1 MAANIF
7 NDLTKK
13 RKSIMNELYESVDR
27 NKLYF
32 EYVDN
37 TKDVIFYEYMD
48 SKERF
53 DQIQN
58 SRLRFDDTLKKQK
71 ELLKKINEV
80 KLGRKTF
87 EQEKVI
93 TDLENVYKS
102 REEVF
107 NFFRDYAKMMLD
119 SDYKSN

>member
-13 RKSIMNELYESVDR
+13 RKSIMNELYESVDK

-32 EYVDN
+32 EYVGN

-58 SRLRFDDTLKKQK
+58 SRLRFDDAL
-71 ELLKKINEV
+71 
-80 KLGRKTF
+80 
-87 EQEKVI
+87 
-93 TDLENVYKS
+93 
-102 REEVF
+102 
-107 NFFRDYAKMMLD
+107 
-119 SDYKSN
+119 

>member
-13 RKSIMNELYESVDR
+13 RKSIMNELYESVDK

-32 EYVDN
+32 EYVGN

-58 SRLRFDDTLKKQK
+58 SRVRFDDAL
-71 ELLKKINEV
+71 
-80 KLGRKTF
+80 
-87 EQEKVI
+87 
-93 TDLENVYKS
+93 
-102 REEVF
+102 
-107 NFFRDYAKMMLD
+107 
-119 SDYKSN
+119 

>member
-13 RKSIMNELYESVDR
+13 RKSIVNELYESVDKS
-27 NKLYF
+27 KLCF
-32 EYVDN
+32 EYVGN

-58 SRLRFDDTLKKQK
+58 SRVRFDDAL
-71 ELLKKINEV
+71 
-80 KLGRKTF
+80 
-87 EQEKVI
+87 
-93 TDLENVYKS
+93 
-102 REEVF
+102 
-107 NFFRDYAKMMLD
+107 
-119 SDYKSN
+119 

>member
-13 RKSIMNELYESVDR
+13 RKSIMNELYESVDK

-32 EYVDN
+32 EYVGN
-37 TKDVIFYEYMD
+37 TKDVIFYEYMN

-58 SRLRFDDTLKKQK
+58 SRLRFDNAL
-71 ELLKKINEV
+71 
-80 KLGRKTF
+80 
-87 EQEKVI
+87 
-93 TDLENVYKS
+93 
-102 REEVF
+102 
-107 NFFRDYAKMMLD
+107 
-119 SDYKSN
+119 

>member
-13 RKSIMNELYESVDR
+13 RKSIMNELYESVDK
-27 NKLYF
+27 NKLCF
-32 EYVDN
+32 EYVGN

-58 SRLRFDDTLKKQK
+58 SRVRFDDAL
-71 ELLKKINEV
+71 
-80 KLGRKTF
+80 
-87 EQEKVI
+87 
-93 TDLENVYKS
+93 
-102 REEVF
+102 
-107 NFFRDYAKMMLD
+107 
-119 SDYKSN
+119 

>member
-13 RKSIMNELYESVDR
+13 RKSIMNELYESVDK
-27 NKLYF
+27 NKLRF
-32 EYVDN
+32 EYVGN

-58 SRLRFDDTLKKQK
+58 SRVRFDDAL
-71 ELLKKINEV
+71 
-80 KLGRKTF
+80 
-87 EQEKVI
+87 
-93 TDLENVYKS
+93 
-102 REEVF
+102 
-107 NFFRDYAKMMLD
+107 
-119 SDYKSN
+119 